1 MMTSSQESEHWE
13 ELYRYWRSRHVGGLP
28 PRRADIDP
36 MIDLSNMASNLILIE
51 LRPEG
56 AAYRLVGTDVVRHFG
71 VDHTGKTVG
80 TSGGDPKQID
90 AWRLSLEVA
99 ARDGSPK
106 MLVSHYPGAAKS
118 QAIAMLLPLSPDADG
133 VQRVFGGA
141 FFGRPFP
148 RPDLF
153 PELSIETVTLD
164 V

>member
-1 MMTSSQESEHWE
+1 MTSPKDSEHWE
-13 ELYRYWRSRHVGGLP
+13 ELYRYWRSKHVDDLP

-51 LRPEG
+51 LKPDG
-56 AAYRLVGTDVVRHFG
+56 AAYRLVGSDVVRHFG

-80 TSGGDPKQID
+80 TSGMDPTQID
-90 AWRLSLEVA
+90 AWRAAVA
-99 ARDGSPK
+99 AVAKDGSPR

-118 QAIAMLLPLSPDADG
+118 QTVALLLPLSTDADG
-133 VQRVFGGA
+133 VKRVFGGA

-148 RPDLF
+148 RRDLF
-153 PELSIETVTLD
+153 PELPIENVTLH